1 MSISDG
7 TIALAIP
14 SALKSDH
21 PDSALVVQA
30 LAVALAACEDS
41 GAMTAKGRM
50 RDVHAALSSVYVPIF
65 QAHITKEDED
75 WNALKAKADRYRP
88 TVDVAVRRERS
99 EFAQYILSGEVNG
112 TGFAEKVGDQ
122 WAAELMTADG
132 WQSQKAF
139 GDSARSAMT
148 QLLDEMGYMVAWKAQ
163 EPTGET
169 SPL

>member
-1 MSISDG
+1 MTISDD

-65 QAHITKEDED
+65 QAHIAKEDED
-75 WNALKAKADRYRP
+75 WGALKAKAERYDASEADILR
-88 TVDVAVRRERS
+88 ARLEKLWEEKEGIFQAYRREESSR
-99 EFAQYILSGEVNG
+99 ERRTIGEALQSVM
-112 TGFAEKVGDQ
+112 AEI
-122 WAAELMTADG
+122 AELEGRLDAIGADYPG
-132 WQSQKAF
+132 KLS
-139 GDSARSAMT
+139 T
-148 QLLDEMGYMVAWKAQ
+148 NPVLN
-163 EPTGET
+163 P
-169 SPL
+169 